1 MTRPVRKNGRWRYKR
16 EEKTLLSRMRL
27 GETMRTMR
35 SKETPKTKQYPHPQ
49 EERAMTPRNARREA
63 NARYANIN
71 LPSIT

>member
-1 MTRPVRKNGRWRYKR
+1 MEVAAGGEDAAKSDEAGGDQETR
-16 EEKTLLSRMRL
+16 
-27 GETMRTMR
+27 RTMR

-49 EERAMTPRNARREA
+49 EERAMTPRNAWREA